1 MASGDDEDQS
11 QLKGFV
17 IITLP
22 PPDNPSLGKT
32 ITAFTIPNP
41 NPNPNSPPQPPS
53 QPPIHSSLRHGRI
66 RTLIAHPRR
75 RRISWTLSGI
85 ALFAILT
92 VCFTQSPINRFKLAT
107 SEPNSNEFDQDG
119 NDDDDDRRSNSFV
132 FPLLPKLGSRERS
145 KTRDMEVKL
154 GKFSMLGSKGAAAVL
169 PVDDGGLPGGKVK
182 WVSTVENSALL
193 PVNEDD
199 LRDGLYYT
207 QINVGSPPRPY
218 FLDIDTGSDLT
229 WIQCDAPCTSC
240 AKGAHPY
247 YKPESGNILSS
258 KDSFCFDVQR
268 TTKGGYCDSCHQCD
282 YEIEYADHSSSL
294 GVLSKDN
301 LRLVDVNGTSVDSK
315 VIIGCAYDQQG
326 ILLNSLTTTDGI
338 LGLSRAKVSLPSQLA
353 KQGIIDNIIGH
364 CLTSDSTSGG
374 YMFLGGDYV
383 PQTKMAWVPML
394 NDASMNYLAEVAR
407 VTYGSKQLSLDRQK
421 KGNGRMVFDSGSS
434 YTYFSRQAYSDLTNM
449 LKDIPRDGFIQ
460 DASDTTLPI
469 CWRYKSPIRSIKDV
483 SKFFKP
489 LTLQFGRKWWT
500 ISTNL
505 HIPPEGYL
513 VKSNK
518 GNVCLGIL
526 DGSDL
531 LEGSHILLGDIS
543 MRGSLI
549 VYDNLKQR
557 VGWMRSECVDLKPS
571 NKQLPS
577 F

>member
-41 NPNPNSPPQPPS
+41 SHPPSSPPPPPPPAAGRPPS
-53 QPPIHSSLRHGRI
+53 QPPIQSSLHHGR
-66 RTLIAHPRR
+66 RTLFTHPR

-85 ALFAILT
+85 ALFALLT
-92 VCFTQSPINRFKLAT
+92 FCVTQSPRNHFKLT
-107 SEPNSNEFDQDG
+107 SSEPSNEIDR
-119 NDDDDDRRSNSFV
+119 DDDDDQSPNSFI
-132 FPLLPKLGSRERS
+132 FPLYPKLGFREKS

-154 GKFSMLGSKGAAAVL
+154 GKSSMFSSKGAVL
-169 PVDDGGLPGGKVK
+169 PVDDGGLPTKVK
-182 WVSTVENSALL
+182 WVSTVSNSALL

-229 WIQCDAPCTSC
+229 WIQCDAPCASC

-247 YKPESGNILSS
+247 YKPARGNILSS
-258 KDSFCFDVQR
+258 KDSFCFDVQHSS
-268 TTKGGYCDSCHQCD
+268 KAGYCESCHQCD
-282 YEIEYADHSSSL
+282 YEIKYADHSSSL
-294 GVLSKDN
+294 GHL
-301 LRLVDVNGTSVDSK
+301 LLCIR
-315 VIIGCAYDQQG
+315 CAYDQQG
-326 ILLNSLTTTDGI
+326 ILLNSLMKTDGI

-353 KQGIIDNIIGH
+353 KQGIIDNVIGH

-374 YMFLGGDYV
+374 YMFLGGDFV
-383 PQTKMAWVPML
+383 PQTKMSWVPML

-407 VTYGSKQLSLDRQK
+407 VTYGSKQLSLDRHK
-421 KGNGRMVFDSGSS
+421 KGSGRMVFDSGSS
-434 YTYFSRQAYSDLTNM
+434 YTYFTRQAYSDLTSM
-449 LKDIPRDGFIQ
+449 LKDVSRDGFIQ

-469 CWRYKSPIRSIKDV
+469 CWRSKSPIRSIKDV

-489 LTLQFGRKWWT
+489 LTLQFVRKWWS

-505 HIPPEGYL
+505 HILPEGYL
-513 VKSNK
+513 IISNK

-543 MRGSLI
+543 MRGNLI
-549 VYDNLKQR
+549 VYDNVKQR
-557 VGWMRSECVDLKPS
+557 VGWMRSECVDLT
-571 NKQLPS
+571 NKYLPS